1 DLLLVLQVLDR
12 PLGRGFRHHLLGSGG
27 DLRRRRVRCD
37 RQRRKFHH
45 DRGRGLGRLDV
56 VAPGDHPRRDR
67 AVREYDDRSADH
79 PAAQI
84 GELFGAQRH
93 HWVFSSPTSA
103 TFKYPAARKR
113 FITSIISPYGT
124 ALSARRKMRV
134 SLSPFAAASSVPRN
148 RSRLMG
154 LSPSAR
160 VRSDLTVR

>member
-1 DLLLVLQVLDR
+1 LLVLHVLDR

-27 DLRRRRVRCD
+27 NLSRRCIWRD
-37 RQRRKFHH
+37 RQRRKLDH
-45 DRGRGLGRLDV
+45 DRGRGLRRLDV
-56 VAPGDHPRRDR
+56 VAPGNHPRRDR
-67 AVREYDDRSADH
+67 AVRKYDDRSADH

-103 TFKYPAARKR
+103 TFRYPAARRR

-134 SLSPFAAASSVPRN
+134 SLSPFAAASSVPRS
-148 RSRLMG
+148 RSRLTG
-154 LSPSAR
+154 LSPSA
-160 VRSDLTVR
+160 